1 MDFRALIGTVVSNG
15 IVVVKFD
22 ELIYSTQ
29 KQEEID
35 ALLGAWIEVYWATK
49 VVEPEIEKIEEVVE
63 IETKEEVIETP
74 SKEEIETVEEVEEP
88 KEKKRGRPSSK

>member
-49 VVEPEIEKIEEVVE
+49 VAEPEIETVEEVVE
-63 IETKEEVIETP
+63 IETKEVVETP
-74 SKEEIETVEEVEEP
+74 SEEEIETVEEVEEP